1 MTKIIVDG
9 KEIDVP
15 PEYTLLQACEAGG
28 AEIPRFCFHERLSI
42 AGNCRMCLIEVVG
55 IPKPQAS
62 CAMGVKDLPPNKDG
76 SPKILNTKTPMVKK
90 AREGVMEFLLINH
103 PLDCPICDQGGECDL
118 QDQAMAYG
126 VDASRYQENKRAVED
141 KYIGPLVKTIMTRCI
156 HCTRCI
162 RFSTEVA
169 GVSELGA
176 IGRGE
181 DMEITTYLEQAMSSE
196 LQSNVVD
203 LCPVGALTSKP
214 YAFAARPWELNKT
227 QSIDVMDALGSA
239 IRIDTRGREVMRILP
254 RTNDDVNEEWISD
267 KTRHVVD
274 GLRTQRLDQPY
285 IRDNG
290 RLRVATWKEAF
301 AAIAAKVKMAGK
313 GVGAIAGDLSGAE
326 EMFALKDLIGRLG
339 STNIDARQDGAAFDP
354 AWGRASY
361 LFNATIA
368 GIERADALLIIG
380 ANPRREAA
388 VLNARIRKRWRAG
401 NFPIGL
407 IGTKV
412 DLTYSYDYLGAGAET
427 RAGLAKNSF
436 AETLKAAQHP
446 LILLGAGAL
455 ARQDGADVASLSA
468 KAAVEFG
475 ALTDGWNGFSV
486 LHSAASRVAALD
498 LGLVPGKGGQTA
510 AQMAAGGVEVLF
522 LLGADEI
529 EVAPGAFVV
538 YIGTHGDRGAH
549 RADVILPGAAYPEK
563 SAIYV
568 NTEGRVQMANRAA
581 FPPGDAREDWAIL
594 RALSDVLGHK
604 LPYDSL
610 SALRQAM
617 FAAHPHLMRIDQ
629 IAPGNAKDIEK
640 LAKLGGALDKAAFGT
655 SVADFYLTNPI
666 ARASAI
672 MAECSALA
680 NSAMAPT
687 PPLSSAV
694 SWRPHSPRPNTR
706 P

>member
-1 MTKIIVDG
+1 MTKLIVDG

-15 PEYTLLQACEAGG
+15 PEYTLLQACEAAG

-42 AGNCRMCLIEVVG
+42 AGNCRMCLVELKG
-55 IPKPQAS
+55 SPKPVAS
-62 CAMGVKDLPPNKDG
+62 CAWGVRDCRPGPNGEPPVV
-76 SPKILNTKTPMVKK
+76 NTKTPMVKK

-126 VDASRYQENKRAVED
+126 VDSSRYAENKRAVED
-141 KYIGPLVKTIMTRCI
+141 KYIGPLVKTIMNRCI

-162 RFSTEVA
+162 RFTTEVA

-181 DMEITTYLEQAMSSE
+181 DMEITTYLEHAMTSE

-214 YAFAARPWELNKT
+214 YAFTARPWELSKT

-254 RTNDDVNEEWISD
+254 RNNDEVNEEWISD

-285 IRDNG
+285 VRVGG
-290 RLRVATWKEAF
+290 RLKPASWTEAF
-301 AAIAAKVKMAGK
+301 SIIANRVKGTS
-313 GVGAIAGDLSGAE
+313 GNRVGAIAGDLCGAE
-326 EMFALKDLIGRLG
+326 EMYALKDLMTRLG
-339 STNIDARQDGAAFDP
+339 SANIDARQDGAVFDP

-368 GIERADALLIIG
+368 GIEQADALLIVG

-388 VLNARIRKRWRAG
+388 VLNARIRKRWRHG
-401 NFPIGL
+401 NFPIAL
-407 IGTKV
+407 IGEKA
-412 DLTYSYDYLGAGAET
+412 DLTYPYDYLGAGAET
-427 RAGLAKNSF
+427 LADLGKSKF
-436 AETLKAAQHP
+436 AEAFKAAKKP
-446 LILLGAGAL
+446 LIVVGAGMFVRKDGAAL
-455 ARQDGADVASLSA
+455 AALVA
-468 KAAVEFG
+468 KAAADFG
-475 ALTDGWNGFSV
+475 VVTDGWNGFSV
-486 LHSAASRVAALD
+486 LHSVASRVAALD
-498 LGLVPGKGGQTA
+498 LGLVPGAGGKTA
-510 AQMAAGGVEVLF
+510 AQMAEGGLDVVF

-529 EVAPGAFVV
+529 DVAPGAFVV

-549 RADVILPGAAYPEK
+549 RADVILPAAAYAEK

-568 NTEGRVQMANRAA
+568 NTEGRVQLANRAA

-594 RALSDVLGHK
+594 RALSDALGCK

-610 SALRQAM
+610 AQLRQSM
-617 FAAHPHLMRIDQ
+617 FGAHPHLMRIDQ
-629 IAPGNAKDIEK
+629 IAAGEPADIAK
-640 LAKLGGALDKAAFGT
+640 LAKLSGTPDKAALKSGVT
-655 SVADFYLTNPI
+655 DFYFTNPI

-680 NSAMAPT
+680 HAAHKT
-687 PPLSSAV
+687 AAE
-694 SWRPHSPRPNTR
+694 
-706 P
+706 

>member
-1 MTKIIVDG
+1 MTKLIVDG

-15 PEYTLLQACEAGG
+15 PEYTLLQACEAAG

-42 AGNCRMCLIEVVG
+42 AGNCRMCLVELKG
-55 IPKPQAS
+55 SPKPVAS
-62 CAMGVKDLPPNKDG
+62 CAWGVRDCRPGPNGEPPVV
-76 SPKILNTKTPMVKK
+76 NTKTPMVKK

-126 VDASRYQENKRAVED
+126 VDSSRYVENKRAVED
-141 KYIGPLVKTIMTRCI
+141 KYIGPLVKTIMNRCI

-162 RFSTEVA
+162 RFTTEVA

-181 DMEITTYLEQAMSSE
+181 DMEITTYLEHAMTSE

-214 YAFAARPWELNKT
+214 YAFTARPWELSKT
-227 QSIDVMDALGSA
+227 QSIDVMDAVGSA

-254 RTNDDVNEEWISD
+254 RNNDDVNEEWISD

-285 IRDNG
+285 VRVGG
-290 RLRVATWKEAF
+290 RLTLASWTEAF
-301 AAIAAKVKMAGK
+301 AVIANRVKTTAANK
-313 GVGAIAGDLSGAE
+313 IGAIAGDLCGAE
-326 EMFALKDLIGRLG
+326 EMFALKDLMTRLG
-339 STNIDARQDGAAFDP
+339 SANVDARQDGAVFDP
-354 AWGRASY
+354 SWGRASY

-368 GIERADALLIIG
+368 GIEEADALLIVG

-388 VLNARIRKRWRAG
+388 VLNARIRKRWRQG
-401 NFPIGL
+401 NFPIAL
-407 IGTKV
+407 IGEKV
-412 DLTYSYDYLGAGAET
+412 DLTYTYDYLGAGAET
-427 RAGLAKNSF
+427 LAGLGQSKF
-436 AETLKAAQHP
+436 AEAFKAAKKP
-446 LILLGAGAL
+446 LIIVGAGVFARKDGAAL
-455 ARQDGADVASLSA
+455 AALAA
-468 KAAVEFG
+468 KAAADFG
-475 ALTDGWNGFSV
+475 AVSDGWNGFSV
-486 LHSAASRVAALD
+486 LHTAASRVAALD
-498 LGLVPGKGGQTA
+498 LGLVPGAGGKTA
-510 AQMAAGGVEVLF
+510 AQMADGGLDVLF

-529 EVAPGAFVV
+529 DVAPGPFVV

-549 RADVILPGAAYPEK
+549 RADVILPAAAYPEK

-568 NTEGRVQMANRAA
+568 NTEGRVQLANRAA

-594 RALSDVLGHK
+594 RALSDVLGRK

-617 FAAHPHLMRIDQ
+617 FAAHPHLMRIDA
-629 IAPGNAKDIEK
+629 IAAGDAADIGK
-640 LAKLGGALDKAAFGT
+640 LARLSGTPDKAGLKSAT
-655 SVADFYLTNPI
+655 SDFYFTNPI

-680 NSAMAPT
+680 HAAAKT
-687 PPLSSAV
+687 AAE
-694 SWRPHSPRPNTR
+694 
-706 P
+706 

>member
-1 MTKIIVDG
+1 MAKLIIDG

-15 PEYTLLQACEAGG
+15 PEYTLLQACEAAG

-42 AGNCRMCLIEVVG
+42 AGNCRMCLVELKG
-55 IPKPQAS
+55 SPKPVAS
-62 CAMGVKDLPPNKDG
+62 CAWNVRDCRPGPKGELPEID
-76 SPKILNTKTPMVKK
+76 TKTPMVKK

-126 VDASRYQENKRAVED
+126 VDATRYVENKRAVED

-162 RFSTEVA
+162 RFTTEVA
-169 GVSELGA
+169 GVPELGA

-181 DMEITTYLEQAMSSE
+181 DMEITTYLEQAMTSE

-214 YAFAARPWELNKT
+214 YAFAARPWELGKT

-285 IRDNG
+285 LRENG
-290 RLRVATWKEAF
+290 RLRPASWKEAF
-301 AAIAAKVKMAGK
+301 AAIADKLKAAPGNR
-313 GVGAIAGDLSGAE
+313 VGAIVGDLAGVE
-326 EMFALKDLIGRLG
+326 EMYALKDLMGRLG
-339 STNIDARQDGAAFDP
+339 SANIDARQDGAAIDP

-368 GIERADALLIIG
+368 GIERADALLIVG
-380 ANPRREAA
+380 SNPRHEAP
-388 VLNARIRKRWRAG
+388 VLNARIRKRWRSG
-401 NFPIGL
+401 NFPVGL
-407 IGTKV
+407 IGAMA
-412 DLTYSYDYLGAGAET
+412 DLTYSYDYLGAGADT
-427 RAGLAKNSF
+427 LSGLAKSKF
-436 AETLKAAQHP
+436 ADALKAAERP
-446 LILLGAGAL
+446 LILVGAGAL
-455 ARQDGADVASLSA
+455 ARQDGAAIASLAA

-475 ALTDGWNGFSV
+475 AIKDGWNGFSV
-486 LHSAASRVAALD
+486 LHTAASRVGALD
-498 LGLVPGKGGQTA
+498 LGLVPVAGGQNA
-510 AQMAAGGVEVLF
+510 AQIAAGGVELLF

-529 EVAPGAFVV
+529 EVGPGPFVV

-563 SAIYV
+563 SALYV
-568 NTEGRVQMANRAA
+568 NTEGRVQMASRAA

-594 RALSDVLGHK
+594 RALSDALGHT

-610 SALRQAM
+610 AQLRQAL
-617 FAAHPHLMRIDQ
+617 FAAYPHMMRIDQ
-629 IAPGNAKDIEK
+629 IAPADAAAIGK
-640 LAKLGGALDKAAFGT
+640 LAKLGGSADKAQFAS
-655 SVADFYLTNPI
+655 SVADFYFTNPI

-680 NSAMAPT
+680 NAAAKNS
-687 PPLSSAV
+687 PLTAAE
-694 SWRPHSPRPNTR
+694 
-706 P
+706 